1 MGINRKRILEVRRM
15 SKISKA
21 IALLL
26 VIAAVVFVAGCAN
39 KTTSNVTQGAS
50 EQVTSHTPVSSEGV
64 NQSEVTASVPANTSV
79 TENSVTNVNESA
91 GNVTEN
97 NTSPVA
103 NTTLEQNIGQTTENT
118 PSPGTHI
125 STAERN
131 RQIILSRM
139 NNSTSTNTSQ

>member
-1 MGINRKRILEVRRM
+1 MGINRKRILEVRVM
-15 SKISKA
+15 SKILNI

-50 EQVTSHTPVSSEGV
+50 EQGTSQTPVSSEGV

-79 TENSVTNVNESA
+79 TDNGVTNVNEAA
-91 GNVTEN
+91 GNVTE
-97 NTSPVA
+97 S
-103 NTTLEQNIGQTTENT
+103 T
-118 PSPGTHI
+118 PAPGTHI

-131 RQIILSRM
+131 RRIILSRM
-139 NNSTSTNTSQ
+139 NNSTGTNTSQ